1 MINIL
6 VSFITNLKPK
16 TFENVD
22 VRMKKV
28 LVSGC
33 VGSVKEK
40 KISSSAASPLELSSV
55 ANAVKYPE
63 VSGDFVVEDGVVF
76 AGKHLLIDLWGASHL
91 DDIDYIRNTLEN
103 IVNECNATLLH
114 IHLHQFTEN
123 GGISGVAL
131 LAESHVSIHTWPE
144 RDYAA
149 LDVFMCGQV
158 SPAAAVP
165 VLRKAFQPTSLQVKN
180 YKRGITG

>member
-6 VSFITNLKPK
+6 VSSITNLKPK

-55 ANAVKYPE
+55 VNAVKYSE
-63 VSGDFVVEDGVVF
+63 VSGDFVVEDGVV
-76 AGKHLLIDLWGASHL
+76 
-91 DDIDYIRNTLEN
+91 
-103 IVNECNATLLH
+103 
-114 IHLHQFTEN
+114 
-123 GGISGVAL
+123 L
-131 LAESHVSIHTWPE
+131 LANIYS
-144 RDYAA
+144 
-149 LDVFMCGQV
+149 
-158 SPAAAVP
+158 
-165 VLRKAFQPTSLQVKN
+165 
-180 YKRGITG
+180 